1 MTVRDSAKSLVA
13 QTFLSVRGKRHTL
26 GTDKNVCATFPYNL
40 NRAKLPTLIERINPF
55 PAGNS
60 LSVPPHQELAM
71 ARVTQNLAGV
81 FAVVVLSSLIGC
93 GSGDKAGDDKEGNA
107 QPISKRIL
115 GNWEGSATI
124 DDASLQKFMKE
135 KNIPED
141 QAARMKERMQE
152 DKLVFAFNEDGTG
165 KAGTATGGRVD
176 LDDIEWKIQN
186 ESDNHAE
193 IVIIDKA
200 RPGKDATL
208 DVTFQE
214 DGTVNAKI
222 IPPEE
227 EKGSM
232 PDFTIKLK
240 KIDKLPEE
248 TAAKT
253 PAKTFDKTPDAP
265 REID

>member
-1 MTVRDSAKSLVA
+1 M
-13 QTFLSVRGKRHTL
+13 F
-26 GTDKNVCATFPYNL
+26 
-40 NRAKLPTLIERINPF
+40 
-55 PAGNS
+55 
-60 LSVPPHQELAM
+60 
-71 ARVTQNLAGV
+71 RVTQSLAGV
-81 FAVVVLSSLIGC
+81 FAVLVLSSLIGC
-93 GSGDKAGDDKEGNA
+93 GGGDKAGEDKEGNA

-152 DKLVFAFNEDGTG
+152 DRLVFAFNEDGTG
-165 KAGTATGGRVD
+165 KAGSATDGDVS
-176 LDDIEWKIQN
+176 LDDIEWKVQN
-186 ESDNHAE
+186 ESGNHAE
-193 IVIIDKA
+193 IVMIDGA

-214 DGTVNAKI
+214 DGTVNAKVI
-222 IPPEE
+222 LPEGE
-227 EKGSM
+227 SM

-240 KIDKLPEE
+240 KVDELPKE
-248 TAAKT
+248 TAVKT
-253 PAKTFDKTPDAP
+253 PAKTFEKTPGIP